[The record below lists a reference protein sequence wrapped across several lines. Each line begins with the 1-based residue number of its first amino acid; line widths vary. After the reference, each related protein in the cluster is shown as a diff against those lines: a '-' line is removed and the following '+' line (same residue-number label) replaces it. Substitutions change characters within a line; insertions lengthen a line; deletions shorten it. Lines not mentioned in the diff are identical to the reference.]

1 MNVEERTARVRE
13 AMEAAYNAYFEDVYK
28 FVLRGVGNKTAAEDI
43 THDVFCT
50 ALNKA
55 EEFMSHPEPKGWLMV
70 TAKNKLRELYR
81 RMKPSARESL
91 EGVLEPSAEAPGYGG
106 TELELTALAI
116 INEEEWA
123 LVKDY
128 YLVGITIR
136 ELAEKYG
143 ITENNMRV
151 RLHRIRGRMR
161 RGMGG

>member
-1 MNVEERTARVRE
+1 
-13 AMEAAYNAYFEDVYK
+13 
-28 FVLRGVGNKTAAEDI
+28 
-43 THDVFCT
+43 
-50 ALNKA
+50 
-55 EEFMSHPEPKGWLMV
+55 MSHPEPKGWLMV

-91 EGVLEPSAEAPGYGG
+91 EGVLEPSAEAPGDGG
-106 TELELTALAI
+106 TELELTALAS

-128 YLVGITIR
+128 YLLGITIR